1 MSAARELMVM
11 PFFAAHALIAAIFG
25 PPKVTPLLVRHCFNA
40 ARRVLRHEATAR
52 GHRVLS

>member
-1 MSAARELMVM
+1 VM
-11 PFFAAHALIAAIFG
+11 PFFSAHALMAAIFG